1 MMKNIFLSILCCVAL
16 FTSCGGN
23 TKQDVMKTNETAV
36 SQIELRDKPRTIHV
50 FSVIFLSTWENR

>member
-23 TKQDVMKTNETAV
+23 AKQDVMKTNKTVV
-36 SQIELRDKPRTIHV
+36 SQIELKR
-50 FSVIFLSTWENR
+50 